1 MRKIAQITD
10 LHVDDFLAKREK
22 IDTRKTFEDTLRLA
36 HSRGVSEVIL
46 TGDLGDPESLA
57 WVFETVRGY
66 GFDFQVIFGNHDHRA
81 DFQQF
86 DFLNALMKADGLYF
100 STRLA
105 AVEFEC
111 IFLDSSA
118 GEIGPVQLEWLRQQ
132 VSGSKEPLLLFIHHP
147 ILDCGGTIMD
157 RMYPLKNR
165 DAARQMLSATNREIT
180 IFCGH
185 YHYRSSEEVVRA
197 GQLRQFLTP
206 STFQQL
212 EPYAEKIVPDNS
224 YIAYREI
231 WMEGQTLH
239 TEVVEVK

>member
-1 MRKIAQITD
+1 MKKIAQMTD

-46 TGDLGDPESLA
+46 TGDLGAPEAIA
-57 WVFETVRGY
+57 WVFETVRGH

-81 DFQQF
+81 DFEKF

-100 STRLA
+100 SKRLA
-105 AVEFEC
+105 GIEREC
-111 IFLDSSA
+111 IFLDSSL
-118 GEIGPVQLEWLRQQ
+118 GEIGALQLEWLGQR
-132 VSGSKEPLLLFIHHP
+132 VSESKEPLLIFIHHP
-147 ILDCGGTIMD
+147 ILDCGNTIMD
-157 RMYPLKNR
+157 RLYPLKNR
-165 DAARQMLSATNREIT
+165 DAVRQILSAANRETT

-185 YHYRSSEEVVRA
+185 YHYRSSEEVVRE
-197 GQLRQFLTP
+197 GQLCQFLTP

-212 EPYAEKIVPDNS
+212 RPYAEKIEPDNS

-231 WMEGQTLH
+231 WMEGKTLH